1 MTLEERIEEL
11 KIQEARLQMQLD
23 EIRYVKQ
30 GYENTLKAQ
39 KEESEKQENED
50 QNT

>member
-39 KEESEKQENED
+39 QEKESEDKSSEE
-50 QNT
+50 

>member
-11 KIQEARLQMQLD
+11 NVQEARTQMQLD

-39 KEESEKQENED
+39 AEEAEKTEE
-50 QNT
+50 

>member
-23 EIRYVKQ
+23 EVRYVKQ

-39 KEESEKQENED
+39 QEQADEAD
-50 QNT
+50 SKD

>member
-11 KIQEARLQMQLD
+11 KAQEARTQMQLD

-39 KEESEKQENED
+39 AEEAEKTEE
-50 QNT
+50 

>member
-23 EIRYVKQ
+23 EVRYVKQ

-39 KEESEKQENED
+39 AEEADSKD
-50 QNT
+50 

>member
-11 KIQEARLQMQLD
+11 KVQEARTQMQLD

-39 KEESEKQENED
+39 KEKESEDTTKD
-50 QNT
+50 

>member
-11 KIQEARLQMQLD
+11 KVQEARLQMQLD

>member
-1 MTLEERIEEL
+1 MTIEERIEEL

-30 GYENTLKAQ
+30 GYENTLKAN
-39 KEESEKQENED
+39 EESDKKD
-50 QNT
+50 

>member
-11 KIQEARLQMQLD
+11 KVQEARLQMQLD

-39 KEESEKQENED
+39 KEESEKQENEE

>member
-11 KIQEARLQMQLD
+11 KVQEARIQMQLD

-39 KEESEKQENED
+39 DEEKQENEE

>member
-23 EIRYVKQ
+23 EVRYVKQ

-39 KEESEKQENED
+39 QEQDDEAD
-50 QNT
+50 SKD

>member
-30 GYENTLKAQ
+30 GYENTLKANEEAT
-39 KEESEKQENED
+39 KED
-50 QNT
+50 

>member
-11 KIQEARLQMQLD
+11 KAQEARTQMQLD

-39 KEESEKQENED
+39 KEKESED
-50 QNT
+50 QSSEE

>member
-1 MTLEERIEEL
+1 MTIEERIEEL

-30 GYENTLKAQ
+30 GYENTLKAN
-39 KEESEKQENED
+39 EEADTKD
-50 QNT
+50 

>member
-11 KIQEARLQMQLD
+11 KVQEVRLQMQLD

-39 KEESEKQENED
+39 AEEKTKEPEEV
-50 QNT
+50 

>member
-11 KIQEARLQMQLD
+11 KVQEARTQMQLD

-39 KEESEKQENED
+39 KEESEKQEKED

>member
-39 KEESEKQENED
+39 KEKESEDKPSEE
-50 QNT
+50 

>member
-11 KIQEARLQMQLD
+11 KVQESRTQMQLD

-39 KEESEKQENED
+39 AEEAEKTEE
-50 QNT
+50 

>member
-11 KIQEARLQMQLD
+11 KAQEAITQMQLD

-30 GYENTLKAQ
+30 GYENTLKTQ
-39 KEESEKQENED
+39 EEAKSEEKD
-50 QNT
+50 V

>member
-39 KEESEKQENED
+39 KEKEEKG
-50 QNT
+50 

>member
-11 KIQEARLQMQLD
+11 KTQEAITQMQHD

-39 KEESEKQENED
+39 AEEAEKTEE
-50 QNT
+50 

>member
-11 KIQEARLQMQLD
+11 KVQEARLQMQLD

-39 KEESEKQENED
+39 SEEAEKTEE
-50 QNT
+50 

>member
-11 KIQEARLQMQLD
+11 KAQESITQMQLD

-39 KEESEKQENED
+39 AEEAEKTEE
-50 QNT
+50 

>member
-1 MTLEERIEEL
+1 MTIEERIEEL

-30 GYENTLKAQ
+30 GYENTLEAQ
-39 KEESEKQENED
+39 AEKKDEVEVK
-50 QNT
+50 

>member
-1 MTLEERIEEL
+1 MTIEERIEEL

-23 EIRYVKQ
+23 EVRYVKQ

-39 KEESEKQENED
+39 DEKAD
-50 QNT
+50 SKD

>member
-11 KIQEARLQMQLD
+11 KVQEARTQMQLD

-39 KEESEKQENED
+39 DEGAEKTEE
-50 QNT
+50 

>member
-23 EIRYVKQ
+23 EVRYVKQ
-30 GYENTLKAQ
+30 GYENTLKA
-39 KEESEKQENED
+39 NEAD
-50 QNT
+50 TKD